1 MKVAGF
7 VLAILGLIFS
17 LIPLVGAFSIY
28 LLIPA
33 FLLSVIGIIV
43 SAIKKKGK
51 YGLAIAAVILSVIGG
66 GIAIVQMKA
75 TVAVGEGLAEMHK
88 STHGGAVQIEI
99 TGFAGYELG
108 EKLDPKGVDQIDL
121 ANGFVQRPAK
131 RKFRNFEEIRL
142 YFTPKTFVVYAI
154 RSSEKGS
161 SDDLKVIVASLE
173 EKYKAK
179 MGSLLGEYRFSGN
192 HRTVSTGKVFGGDA
206 NWISVQD
213 DNLAK
218 QNEKEKAEIV
228 KSKADTTGL

>member
-7 VLAILGLIFS
+7 VLAIIGLIFS

-75 TVAVGEGLAEMHK
+75 TVAVGEGLAEIQK
-88 STHGGAVQIEI
+88 STGGEAIQVEI

-108 EKLDPKGVDQIDL
+108 EKLNPKEVNKKDL
-121 ANGFVQRPAK
+121 ANGYVQRPAK
-131 RKFRNFEEIRL
+131 RKFRNFEEIKL
-142 YFTPKTFVVYAI
+142 YFTPKTFVVYDI
-154 RSSEKGS
+154 RSSEKGNF
-161 SDDLKVIVASLE
+161 DDLKVIVASLE

-179 MGSLLGEYRFSGN
+179 MGSLLDEYRFSGN
-192 HRTVSTGKVFGGDA
+192 HRTVSTGRGFGDI

-213 DNLAK
+213 NKLAK